1 MSRLWFPSLDVGLVA
16 QLALVH
22 DAPEVYAGDTPT
34 LLIDAAGRV
43 AKARREAAAVREL
56 TEEFG
61 GSLPWFPDT
70 IALYEGL
77 TCPEARFVKAV
88 DKLLPRIVHLCDGG
102 LGLREFGIN
111 RATWD
116 ALAAQTEASIREYAG
131 EFEELFALRAVLGEW
146 ITSTPGLL
154 AGDRLEAR
162 VDA

>member
-1 MSRLWFPSLDVGLVA
+1 MGLVA